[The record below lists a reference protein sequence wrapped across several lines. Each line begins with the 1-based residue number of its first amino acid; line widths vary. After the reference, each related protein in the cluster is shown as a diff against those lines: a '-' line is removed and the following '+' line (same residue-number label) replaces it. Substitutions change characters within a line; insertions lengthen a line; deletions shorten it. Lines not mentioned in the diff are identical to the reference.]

1 MTMMGLRIRRSQ
13 IPSDHLKGVAAENQW
28 GYIYMYLKRV
38 CVCVLHAFPDWGSPA
53 SIDSLQSPILPG
65 CTMTPD
71 P

>member
-38 CVCVLHAFPDWGSPA
+38 CVCVYYMHFPIGGLLLRLIPFNLRYSQVA
-53 SIDSLQSPILPG
+53 R
-65 CTMTPD
+65 
-71 P
+71 